1 MIQIIFGLVIG
12 LLDNLL
18 LKLIMKAKVNGLY
31 FLPVFVI
38 ALLVV
43 INVFSERTYA
53 SEPNYNSPNIQSS
66 SAVKQVGTITVTTT
80 TTSWSCNNWPPE
92 SSRSYE
98 FDTQFDLN
106 SGSSGSVS
114 ICIPSC
120 GTCTPPKC
128 PSGTD
133 QTSRDNCRAPSTRC
147 SRGSDGCG
155 GSCGSK
161 TRSCWYLE
169 NDPVPDEP
177 ENIRYKVG
185 EIMCNLGEETRVPYP
200 VFEDYKEDP
209 DQDSDGF
216 IALGG
221 IDNRLGDIRGRSPL
235 LRYNYRLAE
244 LELNSGF
251 LPESSTYAP
260 EIADLVSGSE
270 IHTIYAL
277 SNSINRCEGHTSS
290 PEISRSF
297 KVNYVPEVVSIEP
310 VEDPNEGVSGR
321 YDMKDVDHGFDC
333 VVDNPKS
340 FKVVFEDGDG
350 CGDIWEDYD
359 SESEN
364 ICGGVKTSNI
374 SLRAIDSVTEE
385 VFAPETENE
394 LSDPYNVSC
403 EGNQLTAYFDLTLL
417 GDENVDLTI
426 QAKVDDIVGDTSGWQ
441 SKMDWFYDG
450 IVPELKIKSEDIES
464 ATEVSVD
471 WEAKDSSPTRAGV
484 DLSGVR
490 SVRISAHLTKGTI
503 LSGDGSYSSITYEGV
518 AVGVNE
524 PFEEWKTAL
533 EVDAPYPDSLTDSN
547 LVDIGRNQDG
557 ELDFQIEAVDRAC
570 NYNNTNDPLELGTP
584 WIATRGGLVH
594 SGLDIGIPVKK
605 SLYLEI
611 IPSLLSL
618 GDERTSLSTELVTS
632 GGGISVED
640 DNFYRI
646 LNYSKRLTRSWSPIF
661 QARLESRNPERSSWS
676 FVEQTGEEAVQ
687 IPKAELESNCESGQH
702 IYFVSGNLEVKPDE
716 YELGSPMDVSGCIFI
731 VSGDLTISE
740 GEYKSEGLDVPAYDL
755 VRGYFMVDGE
765 IEIPFVDRDKGV
777 RDGLKVIGGL
787 FATGGEK
794 SVKLGRSLQLKDN
807 LLYPTLIVFH
817 DARYLD
823 IGRNLLGDTFGGG
836 YVRDVGF
843 IE

>member
-1 MIQIIFGLVIG
+1 
-12 LLDNLL
+12 
-18 LKLIMKAKVNGLY
+18 MKKNFLFDKFY
-31 FLPVFVI
+31 FLIFFVLI
-38 ALLVV
+38 LF
-43 INVFSERTYA
+43 VFSNA
-53 SEPNYNSPNIQSS
+53 AFAGCPNAGGIGWDPGPPLTFPDW
-66 SAVKQVGTITVTTT
+66 VDTGGGGGGWTI
-80 TTSWSCNNWPPE
+80 
-92 SSRSYE
+92 
-98 FDTQFDLN
+98 D
-106 SGSSGSVS
+106 
-114 ICIPSC
+114 ICTPSC
-120 GTCTPPKC
+120 GNCTPVC
-128 PSGTD
+128 PAGRDGINRGAICSAPNATCNRGT
-133 QTSRDNCRAPSTRC
+133 
-147 SRGSDGCG
+147 DGCG
-155 GSCGSK
+155 GNCG
-161 TRSCWYLE
+161 TRSINCWWLE
-169 NDPVPDEP
+169 NNPPPTPP
-177 ENIRYKVG
+177 EQIGYKVG
-185 EIMCNLGEETRVPYP
+185 EISCDLSNGMRVPFP
-200 VFEDYKEDP
+200 AFE
-209 DQDSDGF
+209 SGDGF
-216 IALGG
+216 LSSGSE
-221 IDNRLGDIRGRSPL
+221 NKRLGDIRGYSPL
-235 LRYNYRLAE
+235 LRYRYRLPE
-244 LELNSGF
+244 LALDSGY
-251 LPESSTYAP
+251 LATSSRYAP
-260 EIADLVSGSE
+260 SSMAGLVSGAETYTVYSR
-270 IHTIYAL
+270 A
-277 SNSINRCEGHTSS
+277 NSVNRCSGNTDSS
-290 PEISRSF
+290 EISRTF
-297 KVNYVPEVVSIEP
+297 EVNHVPEVVRILP
-310 VEDPNEGVSGR
+310 VGDPNNGVSGSLAN
-321 YDMKDVDHGFDC
+321 DGSEHFDC
-333 VVDNPKS
+333 VLDNPKS
-340 FKVVFEDGDG
+340 FEVVFEDGDG
-350 CGDIWEDYD
+350 CGDIWEEYD
-359 SESEN
+359 SDSSN

-374 SLRAIDSVTEE
+374 SLRAIDSVTGE
-385 VFAPETENE
+385 VFAPQTASE

-533 EVDAPYPDSLTDSN
+533 EVDAPYPDSLTESN

-687 IPKAELESNCESGQH
+687 IPKAELESNCENSQH
-702 IYFVSGNLEVKPDE
+702 VYFVSGNLEVKPDE

-731 VSGDLTISE
+731 VSGGLTISE
-740 GEYKSEGLDVPAYDL
+740 GEYKSEGLDIPAYDL

-765 IEIPFVDRDKGV
+765 IDIPFVDRDKGV